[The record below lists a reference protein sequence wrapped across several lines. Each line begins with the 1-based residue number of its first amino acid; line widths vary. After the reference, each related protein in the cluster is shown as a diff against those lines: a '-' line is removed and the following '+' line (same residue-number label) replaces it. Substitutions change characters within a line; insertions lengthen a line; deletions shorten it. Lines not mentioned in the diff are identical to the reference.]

1 MKIVIREWLSN
12 KKAFGLNV
20 IRTLLGTLITV
31 GDMLFVKVVTETITE
46 GLTKERMMTLVIL
59 ASIIVSSSL
68 ARNYLLAA
76 KDLFYTR
83 MADNFSNKVIN
94 ADYDMYTDISC
105 SAIVTA
111 SSKLGNIS
119 QAGKIAFRILERAL
133 DMVVTLIIIWRFSP
147 VIAITAI
154 PIYVVVTIISKKLT
168 VIWGKLDNRKDVVAR
183 SRNHE
188 LDAVINGFCEVRAY
202 QTEHAHA
209 NSIRSKNK
217 ECYEL
222 CKQRRII
229 SVIISAV
236 YWLSNY
242 AIMFVSIVICAI
254 AVTKGQMSVAVAL
267 SLYVYIG
274 NIINPLSEIIDLV
287 DDLAAQIS
295 VLDDYDKIMSY
306 QNKLHD
312 GNIDVNVFEEGIE
325 LKDVS
330 FKYKDSEMV
339 LQNVNMTI
347 PKGAHIG
354 ICGTSGCGKSSL
366 FKLLE
371 KFYKPCGGAITIDG
385 IPIDEVTT
393 KSLRQHISIVSQDPY
408 IFDGTILDNLTYGNK
423 EVSTDKVKDICK
435 TVGLD
440 KFITELPN
448 GLDTKVGPRG
458 IKLSGG
464 QCQRISFARA
474 LIRESEI
481 LLLDEA
487 TSALDNVSE
496 QLIQDTLN
504 SYKGLTIVTIAHR
517 LTTIKDCDCIYVFHG
532 HTVDSKGTHEELMET
547 SEVYRNLVNRKTE

>member
-1 MKIVIREWLSN
+1 MKVVIREWLSN
-12 KKAFGLNV
+12 KKALALNLLRVFFGV
-20 IRTLLGTLITV
+20 VITV
-31 GDMLFVKVVTETITE
+31 VGMLFLKVVTETITY
-46 GLTKERMMTLVIL
+46 GLTKERIITLIVMAVIN
-59 ASIIVSSSL
+59 IVSFLS
-68 ARNYLLAA
+68 RNYLMVA
-76 KDLFYTR
+76 KDLFFTR
-83 MADNFSNKVIN
+83 LFDNYADKVIN
-94 ADYDMYTDISC
+94 ADYDMYTEISC
-105 SAIVTA
+105 SAVVTA
-111 SSKLGNIS
+111 GGKISNIT
-119 QAGKIAFRILERAL
+119 QAGKIMFRILERAL
-133 DMVVTLIIIWRFSP
+133 DMIVTLIIIWNFSP
-147 VIAITAI
+147 MIVMFAI
-154 PIYVVVTIISKKLT
+154 PVYVITVILSKKLT
-168 VIWGKLDNRKDVVAR
+168 VLWGKLDNKSDVVMR

-202 QTEHAHA
+202 QTENAHS
-209 NSIRSKNK
+209 NSVHGKNK
-217 ECYEL
+217 ECCEL
-222 CKQRRII
+222 WKQRRFL
-229 SVIISAV
+229 SVLISAV

-242 AIMFVSIVICAI
+242 ALSFVTILLCALS
-254 AVTKGQMSVAVAL
+254 VMNGKMTVAVAL
-267 SLYVYIG
+267 PLYVYIG
-274 NIINPLSEIIDLV
+274 NVIDPLSEIIDLI

-306 QNKLHD
+306 KNKSHD

-371 KFYKPCGGAITIDG
+371 KFYKPCGGTITIDG
-385 IPIDEVTT
+385 IPLDEVTT

-423 EVSTDKVKDICK
+423 EVSTDKVKEICK

-532 HTVDSKGTHEELMET
+532 HTVDSKGTHEELMKT